1 MKILC
6 PKCNQHY
13 DVEESL
19 RGMDVSCQKCGEK
32 FYIPLPET
40 FEEEKIVVKR
50 NTAEKPEETIRCPS
64 CGEKILAIAKKCR
77 FCGEILKKTKL
88 ESDSGESS
96 ERKILEDNPH
106 RKSVIRIYILGVMSL
121 FVTAAFSVPFLL
133 HIVFGNRLIPEE
145 DLPKILFFNL
155 ILIFIF
161 LGITILLFWY
171 AGKDIRKTVYTLTNK
186 RIIVSYGVFTSNSK
200 SIMIKDIRNL
210 EESQSLFQKFF
221 DVATLSMG
229 TAGTA
234 GIELS
239 LIDLKNFSYWKAAIE
254 KLMKEN
260 RE

>member
-1 MKILC
+1 
-6 PKCNQHY
+6 
-13 DVEESL
+13 
-19 RGMDVSCQKCGEK
+19 
-32 FYIPLPET
+32 
-40 FEEEKIVVKR
+40 
-50 NTAEKPEETIRCPS
+50 
-64 CGEKILAIAKKCR
+64 
-77 FCGEILKKTKL
+77 
-88 ESDSGESS
+88 
-96 ERKILEDNPH
+96 
-106 RKSVIRIYILGVMSL
+106 MSL